1 VSGLLLRV
9 SGFLLRV
16 DAVADARHGV
26 NDPRFA
32 EAFTQRRDSDAH
44 RVGERVGVL
53 IPRAFQELFG
63 ADDSAF
69 GGDEDFEHGELF
81 PGQRDV
87 AVFTWPARFPVA
99 RIDQILVR
107 GVEAENAWTLPA
119 TGSDHLP
126 VAAGISW

>member
-1 VSGLLLRV
+1 MRRTLNPGALSTLASLVSGLLLRV

-63 ADDSAF
+63 LTTPPLAATRTSSTANCFLVSA
-69 GGDEDFEHGELF
+69 
-81 PGQRDV
+81 
-87 AVFTWPARFPVA
+87 T
-99 RIDQILVR
+99 
-107 GVEAENAWTLPA
+107 
-119 TGSDHLP
+119 
-126 VAAGISW
+126 